1 MKIGQ
6 GLRTV
11 LVLCFFANLVNA
23 QDPALLAGKVVAEN
37 INNGAFTAVVK
48 DVAKTVAPFLNA
60 FTSVIKL
67 IFGIQASSAESPEL
81 KYLRNMSESINRR
94 FDQVNVQ
101 FNDVKNLIDWS
112 AVQVS
117 YGMLESNIHAV
128 SDQFSRIFQVPE
140 SGANQQK
147 RLFVISYHNGYIDSG
162 SKLFTAF
169 MQDHGVISQ
178 GLIRPAMKYTR
189 NDRGK
194 IRTFMLGILKL
205 LMMAAKVEL
214 AYLGVKGYDSL
225 IPFYIHQWQVRIE
238 QVQEKMKAIDLEL
251 KNVYLPQS
259 LKDIDRFAL
268 DSKNVGLSNQNYS
281 FNLYQELSTKY
292 FWRDWLV
299 IASTHTEGRSDAHSR
314 VCNGV
319 IRSVYRT
326 KDILVDSVE
335 RSKPSFNMREV
346 EGLYASLKQ
355 TCSHTA
361 IYNACT
367 TPPPCYYNICGAEP
381 YFYHGRKRRC
391 GDYKNY
397 SNADVIFNWFGAVRT
412 SCSTYS
418 SIGIISPNKNPAYY
432 AGPSEGSSQRLFV
445 KYLGLCKYNVHFF
458 G

>member
-11 LVLCFFANLVNA
+11 FVLCFFAKLVNA

-48 DVAKTVAPFLNA
+48 DVAETVAPFLNA
-60 FTSVIKL
+60 FTSAIKL
-67 IFGIQASSAESPEL
+67 IFDIQASSTESTEL
-81 KYLRNMSESINRR
+81 KYLRNLSESINRR

-101 FNDVKNLIDWS
+101 FKDVKNLIDWS
-112 AVQVS
+112 AIQVS
-117 YGMLESNIHAV
+117 YGMLESNIHVV
-128 SDQFSRIFQVPE
+128 SDHFSRIFQVPE
-140 SGANQQK
+140 SGINHQK
-147 RLFVISYHNGYIDSG
+147 TLFVISYKNGYIDSG

-169 MQDHGVISQ
+169 MQDHGAISQ
-178 GLIRPAMKYTR
+178 GLLRPAMKYTR

-194 IRTFMLGILKL
+194 MRTFMLGVLKL

-225 IPFYIHQWQVRIE
+225 VPFYIHLWQVRIE

-268 DSKNVGLSNQNYS
+268 DSKNVRLSNQNYS
-281 FNLYQELSTKY
+281 FNLYHELSTKY

-326 KDILVDSVE
+326 KDIVVDSVE
-335 RSKPSFNMREV
+335 RNDPSFDMTEV
-346 EGLYASLKQ
+346 QDLYASLIK
-355 TCSHTA
+355 TCSNTA
-361 IYNACT
+361 RYIYCQT
-367 TPPPCYYNICGAEP
+367 TQKYEPCQVYCG
-381 YFYHGRKRRC
+381 RRMRRC
-391 GDYKNY
+391 GHYENY
-397 SNADVIFNWFGAVRT
+397 SSAEVIFNWFDGSRT

-418 SIGIISPNKNPAYY
+418 SVGIIATNKNPVYTDC
-432 AGPSEGSSQRLFV
+432 F
-445 KYLGLCKYNVHFF
+445 
-458 G
+458 